1 MRSQW
6 AASSRSAASVADRDD
21 SVGEQLLSG
30 GAMRRESLRL
40 SASVRRVSSVREI
53 SPALGRRASHAL
65 MNTPS
70 RRQER
75 NVAEADIQDIVGRW
89 GDLLKIASVFGL

>member
-1 MRSQW
+1 MRSQA

-40 SASVRRVSSVREI
+40 SASVGRVSTVRQI
-53 SPALGRRASHAL
+53 SPALGRTASHAL
-65 MNTPS
+65 NTP
-70 RRQER
+70 
-75 NVAEADIQDIVGRW
+75 VAAKSETSQKLI
-89 GDLLKIASVFGL
+89 

>member
-1 MRSQW
+1 
-6 AASSRSAASVADRDD
+6 
-21 SVGEQLLSG
+21 
-30 GAMRRESLRL
+30 MRRESLRL

-53 SPALGRRASHAL
+53 SPALARGASHPL

-75 NVAEADIQDIVGRW
+75 NVAGADIEDNVGRF
-89 GDLLKIASVFGL
+89 GGIYSKSPSVFGL

>member
-1 MRSQW
+1 
-6 AASSRSAASVADRDD
+6 
-21 SVGEQLLSG
+21 
-30 GAMRRESLRL
+30 MRRESLRL

-53 SPALGRRASHAL
+53 SPALARGASHPL

-75 NVAEADIQDIVGRW
+75 NVAGADIEDSVGRFG
-89 GDLLKIASVFGL
+89 GDLLKIALGV